1 MATLPEIRE
10 ETRKIDQQL
19 LDLITR
25 RTLLGDQI
33 SELKRQSG
41 KELYDEGHIE
51 EVLKTAKEW
60 ARKHDLDPK
69 ALQEVFNTLIEM
81 RMEKE
86 LRKAA
91 R

>member
-1 MATLPEIRE
+1 MPTLQEIRE

-19 LDLITR
+19 LELIAR
-25 RTLLGDQI
+25 RTALGDQI
-33 SELKRQSG
+33 AELKRQSG

-51 EVLKTAKEW
+51 EVLRSAKEW

-69 ALQEVFNTLIEM
+69 ALQEVFNALIEM

-86 LRKAA
+86 LRRAA